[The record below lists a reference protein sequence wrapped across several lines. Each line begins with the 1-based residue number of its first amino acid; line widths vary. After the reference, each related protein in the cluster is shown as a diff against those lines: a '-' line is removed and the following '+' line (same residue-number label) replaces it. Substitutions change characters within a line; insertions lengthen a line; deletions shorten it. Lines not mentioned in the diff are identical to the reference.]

1 MGKHL
6 KTSELIQQI
15 NRRVKA
21 YQMREGIL
29 YIEKKFLKFSVKC
42 GKIIHIRKLQFN
54 KDSRKRWEV
63 INKMVLYNLY
73 LVLNNEIIK
82 VFDNDIQAYVY
93 EGLSENIPHE
103 LMNELVH
110 DVTIAREKSTN
121 RTYLLININ

>member
-1 MGKHL
+1 M
-6 KTSELIQQI
+6 
-15 NRRVKA
+15 
-21 YQMREGIL
+21 
-29 YIEKKFLKFSVKC
+29 
-42 GKIIHIRKLQFN
+42 
-54 KDSRKRWEV
+54 

-82 VFDNDIQAYVY
+82 VFDNDIQAIVY

-110 DVTIAREKSTN
+110 DVTIAREKNTN